1 MKELKKFEEKFGF
14 KAYEEIKKFMGSL
27 VQKIEE
33 LKLSRENWKNKY
45 MKLKEKIKNVKGNQ

>member
-1 MKELKKFEEKFGF
+1 MIEKELKKFEKKFGF
-14 KAYEEIKKFMGSL
+14 EAYEEIKKFMGSL

-45 MKLKEKIKNVKGNQ
+45 MRLKKKNDN